1 MFNSQQHDRIR
12 GDTNLIHVFYYYLPC
27 FPYTS
32 IQKHHSRFMKFICF
46 LGRFTKNY
54 CIVLYYNVLYCIVL
68 YCIVLVS
75 NLMSAVVWR
84 ILCVFFY
91 SSQIMCK
98 LSLAIHCGKKDIV
111 LVPFI
116 WSFSVMIYSLQI
128 ESQLSLAKAAVHIG
142 CGTED
147 IVLVPFYPVLHWA
160 ACCVTGHQRTGENRT
175 GSQTMDR
182 DINIIP
188 LNNF

>member
-1 MFNSQQHDRIR
+1 MYFTIIYLVSHILVYKNI
-12 GDTNLIHVFYYYLPC
+12 TLVLWNLFVFWDVLLK
-27 FPYTS
+27 T
-32 IQKHHSRFMKFICF
+32 
-46 LGRFTKNY
+46 
-54 CIVLYYNVLYCIVL
+54 IVLYCIIMYCIVL